1 MKYLALPILTLLC
14 FFSVAP
20 LAFAVQSGGGATA
33 TQCDPV
39 AGTGCQAGFTCETTG
54 DGTGACFQ
62 SGGGATNSNGSTV
75 TGQSVQ
81 LLNPLKSG
89 TSLESFLK
97 NILDFMIR
105 IGTIFIILMI
115 VYIGFRFVAA
125 QGEPGEL
132 QKAREMLMWTVVG
145 ALILL
150 GAQAISSAIEA
161 TAKALGA

>member
-1 MKYLALPILTLLC
+1 MKYLALPILTLV
-14 FFSVAP
+14 FFFAVAP
-20 LAFAVQSGGGATA
+20 LASAVQSGPTATA
-33 TQCDPV
+33 AQCDPT
-39 AGTGCQAGFTCETTG
+39 AGTGCQTGFTCQLSG
-54 DGTGACFQ
+54 DGTGVCVQ
-62 SGGGATNSNGSTV
+62 SGPAATNGTTASGPS
-75 TGQSVQ
+75 QQ

-89 TSLESFLK
+89 TSLESLLK